1 MPEVKAFLD
10 EDLPLYHNM
19 DLKYLAGADPE
30 LILLNI
36 QFEELQRIPLSDMS
50 REEINQLM
58 QELGFY
64 RKDTPDSPVP
74 EAFQMAP
81 ANSLPS
87 DVEAMK
93 NRRAKE
99 KKGAGG
105 PDL

>member
-1 MPEVKAFLD
+1 
-10 EDLPLYHNM
+10 
-19 DLKYLAGADPE
+19 
-30 LILLNI
+30 
-36 QFEELQRIPLSDMS
+36 MS

-74 EAFQMAP
+74 DAFQMAP

-99 KKGAGG
+99 KKGAGS